1 VWSGAAKL
9 SEVSTPGFEP
19 EVVRA
24 AYTSIA
30 DSYDATYGKDLDD
43 LVLDRRVLD
52 TIVSHLE
59 AGGTVLDV
67 GCGPA
72 HVCRYLISRGTDAVG
87 VDFTRAMLAAARTE
101 DASVPLIAA
110 DLLALPVRSSTAQA
124 IVVFYVLQHMPRS
137 TIGRALRELH
147 RVLKAQGLIAVAVHE
162 GDAELRVGQVTAT
175 LYRAD
180 ELADRLTAANF
191 VIESIDR
198 RDPLPHEHQGPRAYL
213 LARAM

>member
-1 VWSGAAKL
+1 
-9 SEVSTPGFEP
+9 VSTPGFEP
-19 EVVRA
+19 DIVRA

-30 DSYDATYGKDLDD
+30 DSYNATYGNDLDD
-43 LVLDRRVLD
+43 LVLDRRILD
-52 TIVSHLE
+52 TIASHLE

-72 HVCRYLISRGTDAVG
+72 HVCRHLISRGTDAVG

-110 DLLALPVRSSTAQA
+110 DLLALPVRSNTTQA
-124 IVVFYVLQHMPRS
+124 IVAFYVLQHMPRS
-137 TIGRALRELH
+137 TIGKALRELH
-147 RVLKAQGLIAVAVHE
+147 RVMKPQGLIAVAVHE
-162 GDAELRVGQVTAT
+162 GHGELRVDQVTAR

-180 ELADRLTAANF
+180 ELATRLTAANF
-191 VIESIDR
+191 TIESVDR